1 MIIYR
6 WVNSHVAL
14 MFSNTVDDRQISII
28 FFLLIIDQ
36 NHDIIILLNQPS
48 SERSLRLEAI
58 W

>member
-36 NHDIIILLNQPS
+36 NHDIIILLNQP
-48 SERSLRLEAI
+48 I
-58 W
+58 K